1 MLVLECKECKHNWEV
16 SINRMEALPPC
27 PSCNEGENINEIS
40 SKSLIDELT
49 EIASRSSGKT
59 ILISTDTE
67 EGATLYRGFGGI
79 AAMLRYPMS

>member
-1 MLVLECKECKHNWEV
+1 MDP
-16 SINRMEALPPC
+16 LPPC
-27 PSCNEGENINEIS
+27 PSCNSDGEDIKEIS
-40 SKSLIDELT
+40 SKSLVEELT